1 MKAAKADQKARAE
14 TAPRQNRS
22 NLSAMLSP
30 HKIAVIGASESR
42 GSIGR
47 ALMENLRSF
56 KGDVFPV
63 NPNRETVLGQKTVS
77 TIRDVPKGV
86 DLAVIATPADTVPA
100 IVGECAAASVKGAVI
115 ISAGFKECGAAG
127 VELEK
132 QILARRGRM
141 RIIGPNCV
149 GVMLPHIGL
158 NATFAK
164 PLALPGNI
172 GFISQSG
179 ALCSAILDWSLSNQ
193 LGFSAFIS
201 VGSMLDVNWGDLI
214 YHLGDDPHTRS
225 ILLYMESIGD
235 ARAFLSAAREVA
247 LTKPI
252 IVIKVGR
259 TEAAAKAA
267 ASHTGALTGSDEV
280 SDAAF
285 RRAGVLRVNTI
296 GELFNI
302 AELLGKQPRAC
313 GPRLAIVT
321 NGGGPGALA
330 TDTLIA
336 NGGESAAL
344 SSESLAALD
353 RVLPPHWSHGNP
365 VDVIGDAD
373 AERYAQAVEIVAR
386 DPGNDGILVVLTPQA
401 VTAPTDIATKLTSF
415 AKLAGKPI
423 LASFMG
429 GKSVAEA
436 MAILDRAGI
445 PTFAYPDSAARAFC
459 YLWQYTHVL
468 HALYETPA
476 FAVGGE
482 RSAAR
487 AVARGIIERVQQS
500 GRTLLTEPESK
511 EILAAYGIPVVPT
524 VVATSEK
531 EAVEKAAQFAGPV
544 VLKVYS
550 HTITHKTDV
559 GGVKL
564 DLNDEAAVRAAY
576 REIEKTV
583 RARGSVG
590 DFLGVVV
597 QPMIS
602 REGYELILGSS
613 IDPQFGP
620 VLLFGAGGQLVE
632 VFRDRALGLPPLNR
646 TLARRVM
653 ERTRIHRALKGVRGR
668 APVDLGELEELL
680 VRFSQL
686 VVEQPRISEIDI
698 NPLLASANGIVALDA
713 RVVLHP
719 AEIADEHLPRTA
731 IRPYPAQYISTIT
744 LADGTRITVRP
755 IRPKD
760 EPQMVKFHQ
769 SLSEQSVRFRYFG
782 SVSVESRTGH
792 ERLVRTCFNDYDREI
807 ALVAERTQND
817 AAGEILG
824 VARLIKAHGLD
835 EAEFAILIADAWQG
849 MGLGTALLKLLVEV
863 GREEK
868 LRRITGQVLAENT
881 TMLEMSRNI
890 GFDLQWRP
898 EEGEW
903 KAEIR
908 L

>member
-1 MKAAKADQKARAE
+1 ML
-14 TAPRQNRS
+14 APR
-22 NLSAMLSP
+22 M
-30 HKIAVIGASESR
+30 IAVIGASESR

-47 ALMENLRSF
+47 ALMENLQSF

-63 NPNRETVLGQKTVS
+63 NPNRETVLGQRTVS
-77 TIRDVPKGV
+77 TIHDVPKAI
-86 DLAVIATPADTVPA
+86 DLAVIATPAAIVPA
-100 IVGECAAASVKGAVI
+100 IVGECAAAGVKGAVI

-132 QILARRGRM
+132 QILARGGSM

-149 GVMLPHIGL
+149 GLMLPHIHL

-179 ALCSAILDWSLSNQ
+179 ALCTAILDWSLSNQ

-201 VGSMLDVNWGDLI
+201 IGSMLDVEWGDLI
-214 YHLGDDPHTRS
+214 YALGDDPHTRS
-225 ILLYMESIGD
+225 ILLYMESIGN
-235 ARAFLSAAREVA
+235 ARSFMSAAREVA

-259 TEAAAKAA
+259 TAAAAKAA

-280 SDAAF
+280 CDAAF

-336 NGGESAAL
+336 NGGEIAAL
-344 SSESLAALD
+344 SSESLAALNG
-353 RVLPPHWSHGNP
+353 VLPPHWSHGNP

-373 AERYAQAVEIVAR
+373 AERYVQAVEIVSR
-386 DPGNDGILVVLTPQA
+386 DPGNDGVLVVLTPQA
-401 VTAPTDIATKLTSF
+401 VTAPSDIATRLTSF
-415 AKLAGKPI
+415 AKLEGKPI

-429 GKSVAEA
+429 GESVAEA
-436 MAILDRAGI
+436 TAILDRAGI
-445 PTFAYPDSAARAFC
+445 PAFAYPDSAARAFC
-459 YLWQYTHVL
+459 YLWQYTHAL

-476 FAVGGE
+476 LAIGPAGSTVRANAVH
-482 RSAAR
+482 
-487 AVARGIIERVQQS
+487 IIERVQQS

-511 EILAAYGIPVVPT
+511 ELLAAHGIPVVPT
-524 VVATSEK
+524 FIATSEN
-531 EAVEKAAQFAGPV
+531 EAVEKAARLGGSV

-564 DLNDEAAVRAAY
+564 DLNGEEAVRAAY
-576 REIEKTV
+576 REIEQAV
-583 RARGSVG
+583 QERAAEN
-590 DFLGVVV
+590 FMGVVV
-597 QPMIS
+597 EPMIV
-602 REGYELILGSS
+602 RDGYELILGSS

-620 VLLFGAGGQLVE
+620 VLLFGTGGQLVE
-632 VFRDRALGLPPLNR
+632 VFQDSALALPPLNR
-646 TLARRVM
+646 TLARRMM
-653 ERTRIHRALKGVRGR
+653 ERTRIFRALRGARGR
-668 APVDLGELEELL
+668 PPVDLGALEDLL
-680 VRFSQL
+680 VQFSQL
-686 VVEQPRISEIDI
+686 VVEQPRIKEIDI
-698 NPLLASANGIVALDA
+698 NPLLVSAKGIIALDA
-713 RVVLHP
+713 RVMLHP
-719 AEIADEHLPRTA
+719 AEIADENLPGTA
-731 IRPYPAQYISTIT
+731 IRPYPARYISTIT
-744 LADGTRITVRP
+744 LVDGTPILVCP
-755 IRPKD
+755 IRPED
-760 EPQMVKFHQ
+760 EPQMVRFHEA
-769 SLSEQSVRFRYFG
+769 LSKQSVRFRYFG
-782 SVSVESRTGH
+782 AMSVENRTEH
-792 ERLVRTCFNDYDREI
+792 DRLVRTCFNDYDREI
-807 ALVAERTQND
+807 ALVARRKKDD

-824 VARLIKAHGLD
+824 IARLVRAHGQD
-835 EAEFAILIADAWQG
+835 DAEFAIVISDAWQG
-849 MGLGTALLKLLVEV
+849 KGLGTALLTQLVEV
-863 GREEK
+863 GRAEK
-868 LRRITGQVLAENT
+868 LGKITGRILAENT
-881 TMLEMSRNI
+881 TMLQMSRNI

-898 EEGEW
+898 DEGEW
-903 KAEIR
+903 EAEIK